1 MQTNS
6 EIYALL
12 QGEAAPDIWERA
24 AQKIDQ
30 TDITEFLIDDTT
42 DTSALEPVFSLGGV
56 EVMHRGDISALMG
69 LVKCGKSAAAGLIA
83 ASILAPNPAAVVR
96 GAAAPAGARVLYF
109 DTEQSRM
116 YAKRHYLEI
125 TGGANCP
132 RLKYIA
138 TAENTPNER
147 RLILQKAIEAFK
159 PDMVIIDGIADL
171 MADTNDNTE
180 AAAVVQIV
188 RSLASLYN
196 CHILNIIHQNP
207 KDGKARGHIGSE
219 LLRKCES
226 ILQSTKN
233 GEADYTSFEITFPI
247 TRGKQPAQIS
257 FVRGENGQPYEN
269 STPAERLEAALKDYG
284 GANIDFKE
292 AQRICKENAVPLG
305 VRALRTCLTDIYGDP
320 VTQGQSG
327 KAVWIIGKGV
337 QNE

>member
-1 MQTNS
+1 MISNTD
-6 EIYALL
+6 IYALL
-12 QGEAAPDIWERA
+12 QGEAAPDIWEKA

-42 DTSALEPVFSLGGV
+42 DTSEEEPVFSLGGV

-69 LVKCGKSAAAGLIA
+69 YVKCGKSAAAALIA
-83 ASILAPNPAAVVR
+83 AAILSPNPAAVVR
-96 GAAAPAGARVLYF
+96 GAAAPAGARVLYM

-132 RLKYIA
+132 RLKYIS

-171 MADTNDNTE
+171 MADTNSNTE

-257 FVRGENGQPYEN
+257 FKRGENGQPYEN
-269 STPAERLEAALKDYG
+269 ATPAARLEMALQEYDADK
-284 GANIDFKE
+284 IDFAG
-292 AQRICKENAVPLG
+292 AQKLCKENAVPLG
-305 VRALRTCLTDIYGDP
+305 VHQLRSVLNDLC
-320 VTQGQSG
+320 G
-327 KAVWIIGKGV
+327 KPEKEGKEGRAVWIIRKGA

>member
-1 MQTNS
+1 MTSNTD
-6 EIYALL
+6 IYALL
-12 QGEAAPDIWERA
+12 QGEAAPDIWEKA
-24 AQKIDQ
+24 AQKIEQ

-69 LVKCGKSAAAGLIA
+69 VVKCGKSAAAGLIA
-83 ASILAPNPAAVVR
+83 AAILSPNPAAVVR

-159 PDMVIIDGIADL
+159 PDLVIIDGIADL
-171 MADTNDNTE
+171 MTDTNCNTE

-196 CHILNIIHQNP
+196 CHILNIIHQNT
-207 KDGKARGHIGSE
+207 KGGKARGHIGSE
-219 LLRKCES
+219 LWRKCES
-226 ILQSTKN
+226 VLECTKN

-257 FVRGENGQPYEN
+257 FIRAENGQPQQN
-269 STPAERLEAALKDYG
+269 STPAERLETALQEYDADK
-284 GANIDFKE
+284 IDFAG
-292 AQRICKENAVPLG
+292 AQKLCKENAVPLG
-305 VRALRTCLTDIYGDP
+305 VHQLRSVLNDLC
-320 VTQGQSG
+320 G
-327 KAVWIIGKGV
+327 KPEKEGKEGRAVWIIRKGA